1 MYKLYH
7 IKGVKWG
14 CTKRT
19 VKRRIW
25 EQGYSIDDVCE
36 IIEIKDVNE
45 ASELE
50 NTLNIQFGYKL
61 DPNKYNERDY
71 SAMASKAGLTNNQR
85 SKGGKTAGANK
96 VKSGLWDIISKNGR
110 KLGSKISCELQSKQ
124 CKAFDKNTNIFIQE
138 FSSISEAANVLNL
151 HRRAIAMV
159 LSGKRKSTGKY
170 YFTH

>member
-19 VKRRIW
+19 VKRRVW

-36 IIEIKDVNE
+36 IIEIKDINQ

-50 NTLNIQFGYKL
+50 NTLNIQFNYKL

-71 SAMASKAGLTNNQR
+71 STIAKKAVLTNLQR
-85 SKGGKTAGANK
+85 SRGGQTAGANK

-110 KLGSKISCELQSKQ
+110 KLGNKISCELQSKK
-124 CKAFDKNTNIFIQE
+124 CKAFHKKTNTFIQK
-138 FSSISEAANVLNL
+138 FNSISEAAQTLNL